1 MKKFL
6 ALCIILSSPLAYGSD
21 DYQNMDRQP
30 RYDEL
35 AHNQDQDQMLIATQ
49 YGWGDNRDAVHI
61 KVKAIHVVPNIPDRN
76 PLLVLLD
83 NHDNFY
89 AHRLSEVML
98 RSLSYT
104 DIILVD
110 GGDVVYDLYDVDV
123 GYKEDIESYFV
134 YFVPAAPL

>member
-6 ALCIILSSPLAYGSD
+6 ALCIMLSSPLASGSEEPRR
-21 DYQNMDRQP
+21 DYMDHQ
-30 RYDEL
+30 DANEEL
-35 AHNQDQDQMLIATQ
+35 AHNQDQMLIATQ
-49 YGWGDNRDAVHI
+49 YGFGDNRDAEYI
-61 KVKAIHVVPNIPDRN
+61 KARAIHVVPNVPDRD
-76 PLLVLLD
+76 PLLVILD

-104 DIILVD
+104 DVILAD
-110 GGDVVYDLYDVDV
+110 GGDVVYDLYDVDA

-134 YFVPAAPL
+134 YFVPAP